1 MNALVGH
8 IRTLGRCFSAL
19 LAAGVI
25 AYFGRWISLVEKSD
39 DTLVANRVNNNMSQ
53 AKKKSLSVYIQK

>member
-19 LAAGVI
+19 LADSVI
-25 AYFGRWISLVEKSD
+25 AYFGRWISFVEKSD

-53 AKKKSLSVYIQK
+53 AKKVYLFAYKTG